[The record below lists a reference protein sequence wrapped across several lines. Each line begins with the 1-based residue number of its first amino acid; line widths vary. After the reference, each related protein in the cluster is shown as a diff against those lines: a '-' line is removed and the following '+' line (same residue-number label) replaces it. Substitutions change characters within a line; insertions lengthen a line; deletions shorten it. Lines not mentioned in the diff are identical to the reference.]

1 MVDTHKINRNAAGK
15 PGSDS
20 PHIHDHDHDHA
31 HNRGDAE
38 LCEIGQCGCCEE
50 RHTSVKIQIAILAAA
65 AVLFAAAFAASRFL
79 LLPEW
84 GKALIFA
91 VPYLICGGGVLIN
104 CVKNIPRGRFFEAET
119 LMTVA
124 TLGAFAIGEYPE
136 AAAVIWLFRLGEL
149 LEDTAS
155 DRARSSIKALIDIRP
170 DEAEIER
177 GSRTERIRA
186 DSAEVGAV
194 IVVRAGAR
202 VPLDGE
208 VIEGETELDTS
219 ALTGEAIPRAARP
232 GDTVYSGSVN
242 LVSPVRV
249 RVTKTAGDSAAS
261 RILALVRESL
271 SAKSKAISF
280 TERFSHIYTPAVVA
294 AAVLLSLI
302 PPLVS
307 GDFTANFGK
316 WFYRAL
322 EFLVVSCPC
331 AFVISVPLT
340 FIAGLGAASKAGVL
354 IKGSNY
360 LELLAKAETVV
371 FDKTGTLTSGSFS
384 VTEIKAAEGISETEL
399 LREAAAAE
407 SFSDHP
413 IAVSLRRAYREMGT
427 DSDELPILEDAGFT
441 RTETVNGGILAEI
454 GGKTAVCGNA
464 ALLIRLGVSESEL
477 FDDSKAATSVH
488 AARLDGGKAEYL
500 GVILLSD
507 ELKPG
512 AAEAV
517 EQLRRKGIKRT
528 VILTGDSKRA
538 GAAAAAA
545 VGADAVYSELLP
557 EDKVSR
563 VEEITQQMGGGRRSG
578 SLVFLGDGIN
588 DAPVIARADVGAA
601 MGGLGSDAAVE
612 SADVV
617 IMDDDPRKLPVG
629 IRIARRTM
637 RIMRS
642 NVALALG
649 FKLLVLILCGV
660 GSGPMWLAVFGDVG
674 VTIICIMN
682 ALRAAKLTPNI

>member
-1 MVDTHKINRNAAGK
+1 MGDVHKINETEPDESCCHSHG
-15 PGSDS
+15 
-20 PHIHDHDHDHA
+20 HDHD
-31 HNRGDAE
+31 GDDDF
-38 LCEIGQCGCCEE
+38 CEIGRCGCCDE
-50 RHTSVKIQIAILAAA
+50 RHMSVKTQIAILAVT
-65 AVLFAAAFAASRFL
+65 AVLFAAAMAISHFL
-79 LLPEW
+79 TLPEW

-91 VPYLICGGGVLIN
+91 VPYLICGGNVLIN
-104 CVKNIPRGRFFEAET
+104 CFKNIVRRRFFEAET

-136 AAAVIWLFRLGEL
+136 AVAVIWLFRLGEL
-149 LEDTAS
+149 LEGLAT
-155 DRARSSIKALIDIRP
+155 DRASNSIKALVDIRP

-177 GSRTERIRA
+177 GGKTERVRA
-186 DSAEVGAV
+186 DSVEVGAV

-219 ALTGEAIPRAARP
+219 ALTGEAIPRAALP

-261 RILALVRESL
+261 RILGMVRESL
-271 SAKSKAISF
+271 SAKSKAMSF

-294 AAVLLSLI
+294 AAALLSLI
-302 PPLVS
+302 PPLLS
-307 GDFTANFGK
+307 GDFAANFGK

-340 FIAGLGAASKAGVL
+340 FVAGLGAASKAGAL

-371 FDKTGTLTSGSFS
+371 FDKTGTLTTGSFS
-384 VTEIKAAEGISETEL
+384 VTEIKAADGVSETEL

-413 IAVSLRRAYREMGT
+413 IAVSLRRAYREKA
-427 DSDELPILEDAGFT
+427 SDEPISSENGGFT
-441 RTETVNGGILAEI
+441 RAETVNGGIISEN
-454 GGKTAVCGNA
+454 GGKTTVCGNSS
-464 ALLIRLGVSESEL
+464 LLVRSGVAESEL
-477 FDDSKAATSVH
+477 FDVSESAAATSVH
-488 AARLDGGKAEYL
+488 VARIDGEGAIYL

-512 AAEAV
+512 AAKAV
-517 EQLRRKGIKRT
+517 AQLRRLGIKRT

-538 GAAAAAA
+538 GEAAARA
-545 VGADAVYSELLP
+545 VGADEVYSELLP

-563 VEEITQQMGGGRRSG
+563 VEEIMAQMNGG

-601 MGGLGSDAAVE
+601 MGGLGADAAVE

-617 IMDDDPRKLPVG
+617 LMDDKPEKLAAG

-637 RIMRS
+637 RILRS
-642 NVALALG
+642 NVAFALG
-649 FKLLVLILCGV
+649 FKLLVLLLCGI
-660 GSGPMWLAVFGDVG
+660 GLGPMWLAVFGDVG
-674 VTIICIMN
+674 VTLLCILN
-682 ALRAAKLTPNI
+682 AARAASA

>member
-1 MVDTHKINRNAAGK
+1 MGDIHKINETEPDESCCHSHG
-15 PGSDS
+15 
-20 PHIHDHDHDHA
+20 HDHDHD
-31 HNRGDAE
+31 GDDDF
-38 LCEIGQCGCCEE
+38 CEIGRCGCCDE
-50 RHTSVKIQIAILAAA
+50 RHTSVKTQIAILAVT
-65 AVLFAAAFAASRFL
+65 AVLFVAAMAISHFL
-79 LLPEW
+79 TLPEW

-91 VPYLICGGGVLIN
+91 VPYLICGGNVLIN
-104 CVKNIPRGRFFEAET
+104 CFKNIVRRRFFEAET

-136 AAAVIWLFRLGEL
+136 AVAVIWLFRLGEL
-149 LEDTAS
+149 LEGLAT
-155 DRARSSIKALIDIRP
+155 DRASNSIKALVDIRP

-177 GSRTERIRA
+177 GGRTERVRA
-186 DSAEVGAV
+186 DSVEVGAV

-219 ALTGEAIPRAARP
+219 ALTGEAIPRAALP

-261 RILALVRESL
+261 RILGMVRESL
-271 SAKSKAISF
+271 SAKSKAMSF

-294 AAVLLSLI
+294 AAALLSLI

-307 GDFTANFGK
+307 GDFAANFGK

-340 FIAGLGAASKAGVL
+340 FVAGLGAASKAGAL

-371 FDKTGTLTSGSFS
+371 FDKTGTLTTGSFS
-384 VTEIKAAEGISETEL
+384 VTEIKAAEGVSETEL

-413 IAVSLRRAYREMGT
+413 IAVSLRRAYREKA
-427 DSDELPILEDAGFT
+427 SDEPISSEDGGFT
-441 RTETVNGGILAEI
+441 RAETVNGGIISENS
-454 GGKTAVCGNA
+454 GKTTVCGNSS
-464 ALLIRLGVSESEL
+464 LLIRSGVAESEL
-477 FDDSKAATSVH
+477 FDVSESAAATSVH
-488 AARLDGGKAEYL
+488 VARIDGEGAIYL

-512 AAEAV
+512 AAKAV
-517 EQLRRKGIKRT
+517 AQLRRLGIKRT

-538 GAAAAAA
+538 GEAAARA
-545 VGADAVYSELLP
+545 VGADEVYSELLP

-563 VEEITQQMGGGRRSG
+563 VEEIMAQMNGG

-601 MGGLGSDAAVE
+601 MGGLGADAAVE

-617 IMDDDPRKLPVG
+617 IMDDKPEKLAAG

-637 RIMRS
+637 RILRS
-642 NVALALG
+642 NVAFALG
-649 FKLLVLILCGV
+649 FKLLVLLLCGI
-660 GSGPMWLAVFGDVG
+660 GLGPMWLAVFGDVG
-674 VTIICIMN
+674 VTLLCILN
-682 ALRAAKLTPNI
+682 AARAASA

>member
-1 MVDTHKINRNAAGK
+1 MGDVHKINETEPDESCCHSHG
-15 PGSDS
+15 
-20 PHIHDHDHDHA
+20 HDHDHD
-31 HNRGDAE
+31 GDDDF
-38 LCEIGQCGCCEE
+38 CEIGRCGCCDE
-50 RHTSVKIQIAILAAA
+50 RHTSVKTQIAILAVT
-65 AVLFAAAFAASRFL
+65 AVLFAAAMAISHFL
-79 LLPEW
+79 TLPEW

-91 VPYLICGGGVLIN
+91 VPYLICGGNVLIN
-104 CVKNIPRGRFFEAET
+104 CFKNIVRRRFFEAET

-136 AAAVIWLFRLGEL
+136 VVAVIWLFRMGEL
-149 LEDTAS
+149 LEGLAT
-155 DRARSSIKALIDIRP
+155 DRASNSIKALVDIRP

-177 GSRTERIRA
+177 GGRTERVRA
-186 DSAEVGAV
+186 DSVEVGAV

-219 ALTGEAIPRAARP
+219 ALTGEAIPRAALP

-261 RILALVRESL
+261 RILGMVRESL
-271 SAKSKAISF
+271 SAKSKAMSF

-294 AAVLLSLI
+294 AAALLSLI
-302 PPLVS
+302 PPLLS
-307 GDFTANFGK
+307 GDFAANFGK

-340 FIAGLGAASKAGVL
+340 FVAGLGAASKAGTL

-371 FDKTGTLTSGSFS
+371 FDKTGTLTTGSFS
-384 VTEIKAAEGISETEL
+384 VTEIKAAEGVSETEL

-413 IAVSLRRAYREMGT
+413 IAVSLRRAYREKA
-427 DSDELPILEDAGFT
+427 SDEPISSEDSGFT
-441 RTETVNGGILAEI
+441 RAETVNGGIISEN
-454 GGKTAVCGNA
+454 GGKTTVCGNSS
-464 ALLIRLGVSESEL
+464 LLLRSGVAESEL
-477 FDDSKAATSVH
+477 FDVSESAAATSVH
-488 AARLDGGKAEYL
+488 VARIDGERAIYL

-512 AAEAV
+512 AAKAV
-517 EQLRRKGIKRT
+517 AQLRRLGIKRT

-538 GAAAAAA
+538 GEAAARA
-545 VGADAVYSELLP
+545 VGADEVYSELLP

-563 VEEITQQMGGGRRSG
+563 VEEIMAQMNGG

-617 IMDDDPRKLPVG
+617 IMDDKPEKLAAG

-637 RIMRS
+637 RILRS
-642 NVALALG
+642 NVAFALG
-649 FKLLVLILCGV
+649 FKLLVLLLCGI
-660 GSGPMWLAVFGDVG
+660 GLGPMWLAVFGDVG
-674 VTIICIMN
+674 VTLLCILN
-682 ALRAAKLTPNI
+682 AARAASA